1 MATSRWGA
9 TGEETVSPREAEVLG
24 LIGEHLTNAEI
35 AARLYIS
42 ERTVESHVSSLLR
55 KLGLSHRREL
65 ARHGAPVVAR
75 EAGPPPLPPAL
86 ALLADEAS
94 FVGRAHERLV
104 LRRQWELA
112 RDGHT
117 LLVFVMAE
125 AGMGKSRLVSEF
137 ATDVHAQGARVLLG
151 ACHED
156 VDEPYG
162 PFIEAIVDDAS
173 GTEPAE
179 LRRRA
184 GDASDVLARL
194 SPELARVMG
203 VTIGSQ
209 RTADADASERSI
221 VVDAVRQWF
230 VDRAAAVPCVL
241 VIEDLHWATSTTR
254 DVVRHL
260 ARRANRAPLLI
271 VVTTRNTKPDLD
283 ADLAALLADLER
295 TPSVR
300 RLLLY
305 GLRPDEVGLLVGATG
320 EEAEAISVETGGNPL
335 LATHMGSD
343 PGHRTLPG
351 WLLRRDALLDDESR
365 AVLDMAATFG
375 VEFDADRLAAAHGA
389 PLLRVLELLESA
401 EAAGLVVPHPA
412 RLARF
417 TFVHAL
423 FRAHRYDEL
432 PLRRRLELH
441 ARAAAALAT
450 PQADDRV
457 QSERAR
463 HACLALPL
471 GDAREAVELVRAA
484 GQRAEQ
490 AHAYDEA
497 VTHYRR
503 GIDAARFLEPVDPD
517 AILDLTVRIGA
528 ALHHRG
534 DPDGLPM
541 LLDAAQQARETGNA
555 GALVRA
561 AMAIPQFGAMGFVGP
576 MPEGRAVTEAALAAL
591 ASDPS
596 PERARLQMD
605 LASHWRYLD
614 IDTARRLAGDAEEI
628 ARDLGDPEVLG
639 AVLNSARHVFS
650 HPSRIDDRV
659 RIGTELVE
667 LGHRVGRL
675 SLTLGGLHSLA
686 ASHYER
692 GDLAAWRE
700 GYERFTSVLG
710 EHSLAFFQIQAI
722 VYRAHR
728 AFLSGELQR
737 AERIAAETVPLSVGI
752 GAGRVFAG
760 SITAACRRLQA
771 RDAELV
777 DRVERAARRSQET
790 WYRCAL
796 AALQARSGRLEPARQ
811 TLRQLR
817 KDGFAIRQIYPWSSA
832 VSDLAEAAEVAGDRE
847 VAAHVLSV
855 AEPYAGR
862 IGLSGP
868 HPGRPFEQV
877 LAQAALA
884 VDEPIAAA
892 EHANRA
898 VEASRARETPVFLVR
913 ELVFLAEARRR
924 CGATADEVRPL
935 VGEASAIA
943 ERVGAR
949 VALVDIDRYQL
960 E

>member
-1 MATSRWGA
+1 M
-9 TGEETVSPREAEVLG
+9 LG
-24 LIGEHLTNAEI
+24 LVGEHLTNAEI

-55 KLGLSHRREL
+55 KLGVPHRREL

-75 EAGPPPLPPAL
+75 EAGPPTLPPAL
-86 ALLADEAS
+86 ALLADDAT
-94 FVGRAHERLV
+94 FVGRVHERLV
-104 LRRQWELA
+104 LRRQWELS
-112 RDGHT
+112 REGHT

-137 ATDVHAQGARVLLG
+137 ASEVHAQGARVLLG

-173 GTEPAE
+173 GTEPVE

-184 GDASDVLARL
+184 GDATDVLARL

-203 VTIGSQ
+203 VIAGSP
-209 RTADADASERSI
+209 RGGDADASERAI
-221 VVDAVRQWF
+221 VLDAVRHWF
-230 VDRAAAVPCVL
+230 VDRAAAVPCLL
-241 VIEDLHWATSTTR
+241 VIEDLHWATSTSQ
-254 DVVRHL
+254 DVVRHF

-271 VVTTRNTKPDLD
+271 VITTRDTKPDLD
-283 ADLAALLADLER
+283 ADVAALLADLER

-300 RLLLY
+300 HLRLL
-305 GLRPDEVGLLVGATG
+305 GLRPDEVGQLVGAMG
-320 EEAEAISVETGGNPL
+320 DEEAEAIRVETGGNPL
-335 LATHMGSD
+335 LATHMGSG

-375 VEFDADRLAAAHGA
+375 AEFDADRLAAAHGA
-389 PLLRVLELLESA
+389 PLLGVLEALESA

-412 RLARF
+412 RMARF

-423 FRAHRYDEL
+423 FRAHRYDGL

-450 PQADDRV
+450 PLGDDRV

-471 GDAREAVELVRAA
+471 GDAREAVELVCAA
-484 GQRAEQ
+484 GQRAE
-490 AHAYDEA
+490 HAYAYQEA

-503 GIDAARFLEPVDPD
+503 GIDAARFLDPADPV
-517 AILDLTVRIGA
+517 AMLDLTVRIGA

-534 DPDGLPM
+534 DPAGLPM
-541 LLDAAQQARETGNA
+541 LLEAAQRARVTGND

-576 MPEGRAVTEAALAAL
+576 MAEGRVVTEAALAVL
-591 ASDPS
+591 APGPS
-596 PERARLQMD
+596 PERARLQID
-605 LASHWRYLD
+605 LASHSRYLD
-614 IDTARRLAGDAEEI
+614 IDRARRLAGEAEAI

-667 LGHRVGRL
+667 LGRRLGRL
-675 SLTLGGLHSLA
+675 SMTLGGLHSLA
-686 ASHYER
+686 AAHYER
-692 GDLAAWRE
+692 GDLAAWHD

-728 AFLSGELQR
+728 AFLAGDLQR
-737 AERIAAETVPLSVGI
+737 AERIAGETVPLSVGI
-752 GAGRVFAG
+752 GAGRVFAEAM
-760 SITAACRRLQA
+760 IAACRRLQA
-771 RDAELV
+771 CDDELI
-777 DRVERAARRSQET
+777 DRFERAASRSQEA
-790 WYRCAL
+790 WYVCAL
-796 AALQARSGRLEPARQ
+796 AALKARSGQLEPSREI
-811 TLRQLR
+811 LRQLR
-817 KDGFAIRQIYPWSSA
+817 EDGFAVRQIYPWSSA
-832 VSDLAEAAEVAGDRE
+832 ISDLAEAAEVAHDAA

-868 HPGRPFEQV
+868 HPGRPFDQV

-884 VDEPIAAA
+884 VDDPVAAA
-892 EHANRA
+892 THADRA
-898 VEASRARETPVFLVR
+898 VQASRARETPVFLVR

-924 CGATADEVRPL
+924 CGATADEVRPF
-935 VGEASAIA
+935 VREASTIA
-943 ERVGAR
+943 ERFGAR
-949 VALVDIDRYQL
+949 AAVADIERYRL
-960 E
+960 PG

>member
-1 MATSRWGA
+1 M
-9 TGEETVSPREAEVLG
+9 LG

-42 ERTVESHVSSLLR
+42 ERTAESHVSSLLR

-65 ARHGAPVVAR
+65 ARHAAPAVAR

-86 ALLADEAS
+86 ELLADDAT
-94 FVGRAHERLV
+94 FVGRAQERLV

-112 RDGHT
+112 REGHT

-137 ATDVHAQGARVLLG
+137 AAEVHAEGAQVLLG

-156 VDEPYG
+156 LDEPYG
-162 PFIEAIVDDAS
+162 PFIEAIVDDAA

-184 GDASDVLARL
+184 GDARDVLARL
-194 SPELARVMG
+194 SPELARLMG
-203 VTIGSQ
+203 VIAESPRDG
-209 RTADADASERSI
+209 DADASERSI
-221 VVDAVRQWF
+221 VLDAVRQWF
-230 VDRAAAVPCVL
+230 VDRATTVPCLL
-241 VIEDLHWATSTTR
+241 VIEDLHWATSTTQ
-254 DVVRHL
+254 DVVRHF

-271 VVTTRNTKPDLD
+271 VITSRDTKPDLD
-283 ADLAALLADLER
+283 ADLAGVLADLER

-300 RLLLY
+300 RLPLL
-305 GLRPDEVGLLVGATG
+305 GLRPDEVGELVGAVG
-320 EEAEAISVETGGNPL
+320 EAEAEAIRAETGGNPL
-335 LATHMGSD
+335 LATHMGSG

-375 VEFDADRLAAAHGA
+375 AEFDADRLAAAHGA
-389 PLLRVLELLESA
+389 PLLGVLESLEWA
-401 EAAGLVVPHPA
+401 EAAGLVVPHPS
-412 RLARF
+412 RTARF

-441 ARAAAALAT
+441 ARAAAALAA
-450 PQADDRV
+450 PLDDDRV

-484 GQRAEQ
+484 GRRAE
-490 AHAYDEA
+490 HAYAYQEA

-503 GIDAARFLEPVDPD
+503 GMEAARFLEPADPVVT
-517 AILDLTVRIGA
+517 LDLTVRIGA

-534 DPDGLPM
+534 DRAGLPM
-541 LLDAAQQARETGNA
+541 LLEAAQRARETGND

-576 MPEGRAVTEAALAAL
+576 MPEGRVVTEAALAAL
-591 ASDPS
+591 APGPS
-596 PERARLQMD
+596 PERARLQID

-614 IDTARRLAGDAEEI
+614 IDTARRLAGEAEAI

-667 LGHRVGRL
+667 LGRRLGRL
-675 SLTLGGLHSLA
+675 SMTLGGLHSLA
-686 ASHYER
+686 AAHYER
-692 GDLAAWRE
+692 GDLVAWHD

-728 AFLSGELQR
+728 AFLAGDLQR

-752 GAGRVFAG
+752 GAGRVFAEAMV
-760 SITAACRRLQA
+760 AACRRLQA
-771 RDAELV
+771 GDDELV
-777 DRVERAARRSQET
+777 DRFERAASRSQEA
-790 WYRCAL
+790 WYVCAL
-796 AALQARSGRLEPARQ
+796 AALKARSGQLEPSREI
-811 TLRQLR
+811 LLQLR
-817 KDGFAIRQIYPWSSA
+817 EDGFAIRQIYPWSSA
-832 VSDLAEAAEVAGDRE
+832 ISDLAEAAEVAHDPA

-855 AEPYAGR
+855 AVPYAGR

-868 HPGRPFEQV
+868 HPGRPFDQV

-884 VDEPIAAA
+884 VDDPIAAA
-892 EHANRA
+892 AHADRA
-898 VEASRARETPVFLVR
+898 VQASRARETPVFLVR
-913 ELVFLAEARRR
+913 ELVFFAEARRR
-924 CGATADEVRPL
+924 CGATADEIRPF
-935 VGEASAIA
+935 VHEASTIA
-943 ERVGAR
+943 ERFGAR
-949 VALVDIDRYQL
+949 AALADIERYQL
-960 E
+960 PG